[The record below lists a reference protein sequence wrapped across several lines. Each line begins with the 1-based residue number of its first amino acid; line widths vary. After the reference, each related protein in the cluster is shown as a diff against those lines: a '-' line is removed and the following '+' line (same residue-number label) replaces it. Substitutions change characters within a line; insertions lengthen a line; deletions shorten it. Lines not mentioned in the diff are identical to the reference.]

1 LYWNSTG
8 AGTNSYDAWVADNTN
23 LPDLNSGATPSLP
36 VYVSPSTYLYVPLTD
51 TCLRAGIFIAGYS
64 GQWKV
69 RVYWA
74 SNIIS
79 QLAINGTPVEGVYSA
94 YPQNITIN
102 QPTLV
107 VEEDT
112 VDPAT
117 FNSVLKAHREGVVD
131 TTVIVQERMQII
143 NNSTF
148 SNNTIQNFYLTGFR
162 NKCAGMMMHFQ
173 PPNPA
178 NDRILQRLSFA
189 QVQFL
194 DARGNRI
201 WTQLLD
207 TDFLNSKLW
216 GEALNSTFPQSA
228 QADIQ
233 SLSVVSFCADLDETL
248 KKGCAGGSVVFT
260 SQEQIS
266 ITPSINAPP
275 SSAFLPVSITGF
287 PNPMLYLTSYSYA
300 HISCVQGKSVIR
312 WD

>member
-1 LYWNSTG
+1 VSGGGG
-8 AGTNSYDAWVADNTN
+8 AF
-23 LPDLNSGATPSLP
+23 P
-36 VYVSPSTYLYVPLTD
+36 
-51 TCLRAGIFIAGYS
+51 
-64 GQWKV
+64 
-69 RVYWA
+69 
-74 SNIIS
+74 
-79 QLAINGTPVEGVYSA
+79 A
-94 YPQNITIN
+94 YPQIVTIN

-112 VDPAT
+112 VDAAT
-117 FNSVLKAHREGVVD
+117 FNSVLKAHREGVID

-148 SNNTIQNFYLTGFR
+148 TNNTIQTFYLTGFR
-162 NKCAGMMMHFQ
+162 NKCAAMMMHFQ
-173 PPNPA
+173 PPNPL

-216 GEALNSTFPQSA
+216 GEALESTFPQSA

-233 SLSVVSFCADLDETL
+233 SLSVVSFCADLAETL
-248 KKGCAGGSVVFT
+248 KKGCAGGAVSFT
-260 SQEQIS
+260 GQEQIS

-275 SSAFLPVSITGF
+275 SSPNLPVSVTGF
-287 PNPMLYLTSYSYA
+287 TNPMLYLTSYSYA

>member
-1 LYWNSTG
+1 
-8 AGTNSYDAWVADNTN
+8 
-23 LPDLNSGATPSLP
+23 
-36 VYVSPSTYLYVPLTD
+36 
-51 TCLRAGIFIAGYS
+51 
-64 GQWKV
+64 
-69 RVYWA
+69 VYWA

-79 QLAINGTPVEGVYSA
+79 QLAVSAGSGHPA
-94 YPQNITIN
+94 YPQTITIG

-117 FNSVLKAHREGVVD
+117 FNAVLKAHREGVVD

-143 NNSTF
+143 NNATF
-148 SNNTIQNFYLTGFR
+148 TLNTTQNFYLTGFR

-173 PPNPA
+173 DANPN
-178 NDRILQRLSFA
+178 NDNILQRFSWS

-228 QADIQ
+228 YFDIAFV
-233 SLSVVSFCADLDETL
+233 SVVSFCADLDETL
-248 KKGCAGGSVVFT
+248 KKGCAGGAVSF
-260 SQEQIS
+260 SGMEQIS
-266 ITPSINAPP
+266 ITPSISTPP
-275 SSAFLPVSITGF
+275 TGNNVPTNITGYS
-287 PNPMLYLTSYSYA
+287 NPMLYLTSFSYA